1 MEWSAAGYK
10 CINDIKKTIL
20 KKKIKL
26 SFIINNYSLKDKVFK
41 YVHIILAIATP
52 VCALVEELTNTVQGS
67 TLILS
72 LLVASMIKLRSHLKY
87 SKIHTIAKEQTVKY
101 KQLYDRIESEL
112 IKPIAKRQAEDDFI
126 YWIIRE
132 HNNIEASDPELTA
145 SDTVAF
151 KKICIEKKIPYDE
164 DLQVLQILTN
174 DASTISLSIRKEC
187 DNMNVSEDLE
197 WVMSRLNTLNY

>member
-1 MEWSAAGYK
+1 MEWSQPGYK
-10 CINDIKKTIL
+10 CISNIKKSIL

-41 YVHIILAIATP
+41 YIHIILAIATP
-52 VCALVEELTNTVQGS
+52 VCALVEELTNSVQGS

-87 SKIHTIAKEQTVKY
+87 SKIHSIAKEQTIKY

-112 IKPIAKRQAEDDFI
+112 IKPIAKRQTEDDFI
-126 YWIIRE
+126 YWIVRE
-132 HNNIEASDPELTA
+132 HNNIEAADPELTS
-145 SDTVAF
+145 SDIIAF

-164 DLQVLQILTN
+164 DLQILQIMIN
-174 DASTISLSIRKEC
+174 DSSTVSLSVRKES
-187 DNMNVSEDLE
+187 DNMNVNEDLA
-197 WVMSRLNTLNY
+197 WVMSRLDTLN

>member
-1 MEWSAAGYK
+1 MDWSASGYK

-26 SFIINNYSLKDKVFK
+26 SFIINNYSLKDKIFK
-41 YVHIILAIATP
+41 YAHIILAIATP
-52 VCALVEELTNTVQGS
+52 VCALVEELTNAVQGS

-87 SKIHTIAKEQTVKY
+87 SKIHSIAKEQTIKY

-112 IKPIAKRQAEDDFI
+112 IKPATKRQAEDDFI

-132 HNNIEASDPELTA
+132 HNNIEMTDPELTS
-145 SDTVAF
+145 SDLLAF

-164 DLQVLQILTN
+164 DLQILQVMTN
-174 DASTISLSIRKEC
+174 DPSTVSLSLRKES
-187 DNMNVSEDLE
+187 DNINVNEDLA
-197 WVMSRLNTLNY
+197 WVMSRLDTLS